1 MNFARFAPFAIAAAA
16 FSVAAC
22 SDGGDASEAAA
33 DANPTGLEVSDA
45 RLVLP
50 AVSGN
55 PAAIYFEVTNAGERN
70 VAIRSASVEGASSAQ
85 IHDTTEWSGEM
96 VMGEM
101 GPLTINSGDNA
112 SFEPGGKHVMAFD
125 LDPALEAGGTTAMT
139 LTVAGGKSM
148 TTDVE
153 IVAAGDDR

>member
-1 MNFARFAPFAIAAAA
+1 MNFARFAPYVVAVAA

-22 SDGGDASEAAA
+22 SNESDAPEAAA
-33 DANPTGLEVSDA
+33 DANPTGLEVSNA

-101 GPLTINSGDNA
+101 GL
-112 SFEPGGKHVMAFD
+112 
-125 LDPALEAGGTTAMT
+125 
-139 LTVAGGKSM
+139 
-148 TTDVE
+148 
-153 IVAAGDDR
+153 